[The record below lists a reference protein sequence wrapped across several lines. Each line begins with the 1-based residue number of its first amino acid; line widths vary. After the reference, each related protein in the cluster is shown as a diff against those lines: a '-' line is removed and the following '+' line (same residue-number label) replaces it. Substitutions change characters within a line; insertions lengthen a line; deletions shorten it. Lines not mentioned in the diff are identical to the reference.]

1 MRVVVGPRTLLV
13 TLLKAPKT
21 DLSGQALP
29 LHNAR
34 RTLPLH
40 LRPFQTSGSG
50 SSDITI
56 LPFLSK
62 SIGDQGLT
70 FVQYSPYSKNLG
82 DHSPQDILGIVTLP
96 GPEKATYFSSI
107 HPRL

>member
-1 MRVVVGPRTLLV
+1 MQLRKMQVCAEGLSLV
-13 TLLKAPKT
+13 PAPCWSLYYIPKM

-50 SSDITI
+50 SGDITI
-56 LPFLSK
+56 PSFLSE

-70 FVQYSPYSKNLG
+70 FIE
-82 DHSPQDILGIVTLP
+82 ILP
-96 GPEKATYFSSI
+96 
-107 HPRL
+107 